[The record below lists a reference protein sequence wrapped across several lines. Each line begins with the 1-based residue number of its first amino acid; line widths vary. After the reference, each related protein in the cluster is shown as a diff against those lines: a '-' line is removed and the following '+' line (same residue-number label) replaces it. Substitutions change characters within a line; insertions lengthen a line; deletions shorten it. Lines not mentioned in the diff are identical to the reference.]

1 MNKLLIQME
10 IDLELDVSSGDRDLV
25 KETPKHILRKFT
37 EEYLNDYLS
46 EEEKI
51 IIKNF
56 EVII

>member
-10 IDLELDVSSGDRDLV
+10 IDLELDVSSEDRDLV
-25 KETPKHILRKFT
+25 EETPEHILRKFT

-51 IIKNF
+51 TIKNF